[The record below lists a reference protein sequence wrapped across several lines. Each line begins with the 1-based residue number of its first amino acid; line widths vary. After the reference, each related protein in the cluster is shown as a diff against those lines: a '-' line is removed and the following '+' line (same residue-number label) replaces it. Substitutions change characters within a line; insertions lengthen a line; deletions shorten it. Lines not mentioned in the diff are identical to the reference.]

1 MIDLQFIDEIT
12 RKLGESLPPSVTQL
26 RDEIESKFRTVLKRS
41 LESTDLVTREE
52 FEEQKAVLE
61 RAQIKIQT
69 LEQQLSELEQ
79 A

>member
-61 RAQIKIQT
+61 RAQIKIQA